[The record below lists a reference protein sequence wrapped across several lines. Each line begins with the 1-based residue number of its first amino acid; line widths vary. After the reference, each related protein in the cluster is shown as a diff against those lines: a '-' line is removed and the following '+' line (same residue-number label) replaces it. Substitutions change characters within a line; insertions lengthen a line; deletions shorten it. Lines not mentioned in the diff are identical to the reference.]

1 MPVGL
6 ESVDLPKKPGVY
18 LFKTKQGRV
27 LYVGKATRLNERIR
41 SYFSN
46 NPDRAMIPELVQRA
60 DDVECIVTASPHEA
74 LILER
79 QLIREHKPRY
89 NSMLKDD
96 KSFPYLAISSDDLPR
111 ILYTRRPPKSAEIW
125 GPFPNAG
132 AAKQVMKLLRREFGL
147 RDDKNNIPFGYVDHG
162 SEEDYQQRIS
172 AVRQILN
179 GNATKLIEDL
189 TIQMDAHSEQLEYE
203 KAARKRD
210 LIKAIRTTTNQ
221 HIVSSKV
228 YRDCDTIGFASEGDL
243 AAIVVLHADDGV
255 VKGQESWQMI
265 HRGDIGE
272 TVSMFVANHYAN
284 RCPPKLLITP
294 TPLFD
299 GVEEWLQTRRD
310 SAVEVRNPSRGDFV
324 TLQQLA
330 AQNAE
335 IQLIKFVNKASG
347 SLEKRAADD
356 GAKLLEMA
364 QLNHIVCFDMAQ
376 IQGDQRVGASV
387 CFKDGRPSKDE
398 YRKYTVKGEQL
409 DDLRMMREV
418 VERWMKRQTEWPD
431 LLLLDGGM
439 THLDMI
445 TKMIDKSQFSGKF
458 AVAALAKR
466 EETIYRVDRDPLILD
481 RRGRVLIHARD
492 EAHRFVNSFHRQR
505 RSKKKFSDPL
515 ENVLGLGAKKFQTLI
530 RHFGGRKEILHASEK
545 DIKTVPGIGPALAKR
560 IFEAINN

>member
-27 LYVGKATRLNERIR
+27 LYVGKATKLNERIR

-96 KSFPYLAISSDDLPR
+96 KSFPYLAISSDNLPR

-162 SEEDYQQRIS
+162 SDDDYKQRIS

-189 TIQMDAHSEQLEYE
+189 TIQMDVHSEKLEYE
-203 KAARKRD
+203 QAARKRD
-210 LIKAIRTTTNQ
+210 LIKAIRTTTSQ

-272 TVSMFVANHYAN
+272 TVSMFVADHYAN

-294 TPLFD
+294 TP
-299 GVEEWLQTRRD
+299 
-310 SAVEVRNPSRGDFV
+310 
-324 TLQQLA
+324 
-330 AQNAE
+330 
-335 IQLIKFVNKASG
+335 
-347 SLEKRAADD
+347 
-356 GAKLLEMA
+356 
-364 QLNHIVCFDMAQ
+364 
-376 IQGDQRVGASV
+376 
-387 CFKDGRPSKDE
+387 
-398 YRKYTVKGEQL
+398 
-409 DDLRMMREV
+409 
-418 VERWMKRQTEWPD
+418 
-431 LLLLDGGM
+431 
-439 THLDMI
+439 
-445 TKMIDKSQFSGKF
+445 MIDLG
-458 AVAALAKR
+458 
-466 EETIYRVDRDPLILD
+466 
-481 RRGRVLIHARD
+481 D
-492 EAHRFVNSFHRQR
+492 ERF
-505 RSKKKFSDPL
+505 D
-515 ENVLGLGAKKFQTLI
+515 
-530 RHFGGRKEILHASEK
+530 
-545 DIKTVPGIGPALAKR
+545 
-560 IFEAINN
+560 